1 MVGALV
7 GAGAGLLTSFLGSQQ
22 ENEMKRIREKEVDQ
36 ALRQNLQDR
45 QRLTLQSPEAVRQQQ
60 AMQLQNGRAG
70 ALAQAGAIG
79 AGSVGQSGFAGGDIG
94 SGNIAG
100 IKASAPIMAA
110 AGQYDQGLASLFGQ
124 RQQQENTINQQL
136 GANTMDRGRLAE
148 MTAYTN
154 QQTGN
159 PYQHL
164 LSMIQGGANLGN
176 GLDTLFR
183 GDTVNVE
190 NEQGVIDYFNQELQ
204 NGKSYD
210 DLANGLDSK
219 YLPILEKLRPV
230 NYQNM
235 LYGQ

>member
-1 MVGALV
+1 MIGALV
-7 GAGAGLLTSFLGSQQ
+7 GAGAGLLSSFLGSQQ
-22 ENEMKRIREKEVDQ
+22 ENEMKRIREKEVDE

-45 QRLTLQSPEAVRQQQ
+45 QRLTMQSPEAVRQQQ
-60 AMQLQNGRAG
+60 AMQLQSGRAG

-100 IKASAPIMAA
+100 IKAGSPIMAA

-124 RQQQENTINQQL
+124 RQQQENTLNQQL

-164 LSMIQGGANLGN
+164 LTMIQGGANMGSKLE
-176 GLDTLFR
+176 TLFMNPNSHIPQP
-183 GDTVNVE
+183 D
-190 NEQGVIDYFNQELQ
+190 QG
-204 NGKSYD
+204 
-210 DLANGLDSK
+210 DLANMQTMSQQNPN
-219 YLPILEKLRPV
+219 LPLR
-230 NYQNM
+230 NQYKQNTNFNP
-235 LYGQ
+235 YGGY